1 MNDRRLEV
9 EQKSLLTDGDL
20 QANMTGGGD
29 VQWTLCIDCGEWSCL
44 VSVTDH
50 VTSDIKRNTLFIVC
64 TSL

>member
-1 MNDRRLEV
+1 V
-9 EQKSLLTDGDL
+9 TDGDL